1 MESAPTISVI
11 IPTYNRKHSLQ
22 RTLDSLRSQ
31 TFPRERFVVIVVD
44 DDSTDG
50 TPTVANEH
58 FPFAFVYARQKHK
71 GATAARNYG
80 AAISQAE
87 VLVFI
92 DDDVTVSPQ
101 TLEAFAEACYHKT
114 KVLVMGTLYSRS
126 SVAASVYAA
135 IMLAPSHHPQ
145 AGPDDVDMPF
155 IECNTELL
163 ACKRTDFLDLDM
175 LQDPTEG
182 AGWPNWDD
190 VDFGYRAHLSG
201 FRLLQSGKAIGE
213 HWDYAV
219 SDRIAACQ
227 RWYRASRSAVW
238 LFKRHPELKGW
249 IPMLFDKTPIVW
261 GQDSPLLVARKSAR
275 HLLSSPLVRE
285 GMGRLVSILERH
297 YPSPVVLSR
306 LYDWLQGA
314 YMFQGFREGLREF
327 ERADVQEGSRSWG

>member
-11 IPTYNRKHSLQ
+11 IPTYNRKQSLQ

-31 TFPRERFVVIVVD
+31 TFPRERFAVIVVD

-50 TPTVANEH
+50 TSTVAHEP

-87 VLVFI
+87 VLVFL

-101 TLEAFAEACYHKT
+101 TLEAFAEACYHGT
-114 KVLVMGTLYSRS
+114 KVLVMGTLYRRS
-126 SVAASVYAA
+126 SVAASVYTA
-135 IMLAPSHHPQ
+135 IMLAPSHNAQ
-145 AGPDDVDMPF
+145 AGPDEVDLPF
-155 IECNTELL
+155 LECNTELL

-190 VDFGYRAHLSG
+190 VDFGYRAHRSG

-213 HWDYAV
+213 HWDYAATDLIV
-219 SDRIAACQ
+219 ACQ

-238 LFKRHPELKGW
+238 LFQRHPELKAL
-249 IPMLFDKTPIVW
+249 IPMLVDKTPIVW
-261 GQDSPLLVARKSAR
+261 GLDSPLLVARKFAR
-275 HLLSSPLVRE
+275 HLVSSRVVRE
-285 GMGRLVSILERH
+285 GMGRLISILERH

-306 LYDWLQGA
+306 LYYWLQGA
-314 YMFQGFREGLREF
+314 YMVQGYRQGLREF
-327 ERADVQEGSRSWG
+327 EMAGVQE